1 MHLGHRLLLTQAC
14 LVTDGILHV
23 GVTGDAL
30 LTKKA
35 YASLIE
41 GYEARVA
48 RVRDFLTRV
57 APHLKIQFFELN
69 DPIGIAGEMPEM
81 QACVLTK
88 ETQRGGI
95 MINEARFARGLAP
108 LDLIFADM
116 IMTADPSSPQGKTE
130 VTSFSNKMSSTNI
143 RQHLSGSEG

>member
-14 LVTDGILHV
+14 LVTNGILHV

-35 YASLIE
+35 YATLIE
-41 GYEARVA
+41 GYEVRVA

-57 APHLKIQFFELN
+57 APNLNVQFFELN

-81 QACVLTK
+81 
-88 ETQRGGI
+88 
-95 MINEARFARGLAP
+95 
-108 LDLIFADM
+108 
-116 IMTADPSSPQGKTE
+116 
-130 VTSFSNKMSSTNI
+130 
-143 RQHLSGSEG
+143 